1 MKLFLKGRRCFNKCP
16 MDRDVV
22 YAPGMHQRRQ
32 KLTPYGMLLNEKQKI
47 RWYYGLTERQLLRY
61 WELARREKGMPGTN
75 LLLLLE
81 RRFDVLV
88 FRSGMSQ
95 SLPQARQW
103 ITHSHFEVNGKIL
116 NIPSALLDVGTTV
129 RIRPNSPQFATV
141 VRNVKE
147 RLELGV
153 IPGWIQVK
161 PEEGSFVFIRDM
173 DRGEL
178 PIPEIEERLVA
189 EFYSR

>member
-22 YAPGMHQRRQ
+22 YPPGMHMRRQ
-32 KLTPYGMLLNEKQKI
+32 KLSGYGTLLSEKQKI

-61 WELARREKGMPGTN
+61 WEQATRQKGMPGTN

-81 RRFDVLV
+81 RRLDVLV

-103 ITHSHFEVNGKIL
+103 VTHSHFEVNGKIL
-116 NIPSALLDVGTTV
+116 NIPSAVLNVGSIV
-129 RIRPNSPQFATV
+129 RIRPHSPLFATV

-147 RLELGV
+147 RQELGV

-161 PEEGSFVFIRDM
+161 PEEGSFIFVRNM
-173 DRGEL
+173 ERSEL

-189 EFYSR
+189 ELYSR

>member
-1 MKLFLKGRRCFNKCP
+1 MKLFLKGRRCFTKCP
-16 MDRDVV
+16 MDRDVI
-22 YAPGMHQRRQ
+22 YAPGMHMRRQ
-32 KLTPYGMLLNEKQKI
+32 KLTGYGILLSEKQKI
-47 RWYYGLTERQLLRY
+47 KWYYGLTERQLLRY
-61 WELARREKGMPGTN
+61 WEWASRQKGMPGTN

-81 RRFDVLV
+81 RRFDSLV

-116 NIPSALLDVGTTV
+116 NIPSALLEVGSIV
-129 RIRPNSPQFATV
+129 RIRPNSPLFATV

-147 RLELGV
+147 RQELGV
-153 IPGWIQVK
+153 IPNWIQVK
-161 PEEGSFVFIRDM
+161 PEDGSFVFVRSM
-173 DRGEL
+173 DRSEL